1 MHWLIKALVVLLLS
15 PVLWVRPVSAEP
27 VFGSMPDTFPG
38 SGGLPGPGMHS
49 DLPPAYPAWPER
61 SFRSEIIPPP
71 PGGPYMSSAM
81 TGITAFPDNT
91 GGLRHEVGE
100 PAEPSPFFSA
110 DMPWPE
116 TSEHDRPRPWVPDGG
131 EYRYVPEDIV
141 RELES
146 TSPIPRPQHPMLQ
159 PFPRYPPPPPVRQP
173 YFGYY

>member
-1 MHWLIKALVVLLLS
+1 MHWQIKALVVLSLS
-15 PVLWVRPVSAEP
+15 PLLWVRPVAAEP
-27 VFGSMPDTFPG
+27 AIGNMPDTFPG
-38 SGGLPGPGMHS
+38 SGGLPGPGMPS

-61 SFRSEIIPPP
+61 SFQSEIIPPP

-81 TGITAFPDNT
+81 TGITTFPENT
-91 GGLRHEVGE
+91 GGLRHEAVE
-100 PAEPSPFFSA
+100 PAEPSPFFSE

-116 TSEHDRPRPWVPDGG
+116 TAEHDRPLPWVPDSG

-146 TSPIPRPQHPMLQ
+146 TSPIRRPQHPMYQ
-159 PFPRYPPPPPVRQP
+159 PFPRYPPPPPMRPP